1 MTQTLLDLIPGF
13 LSAFLLNLQVGMFA
27 LLGGILI
34 GLPLTWLII
43 RGSLLGKASEY
54 LIAFMRAFPVFVM
67 MFVLLN
73 FFSETL
79 HSLLPTLESLHKITL
94 IAALCTYS
102 ASAISDA
109 AKDSWHNFCR
119 SEYAETLL
127 IIPNMFRIFTI
138 LVMSSSIGAA
148 IGVKEA
154 VSYTLI
160 HIEIMPD
167 PLDRIMTV
175 FIVTVFFMLFFST
188 FRFAMY
194 WLVQRITT
202 LNPWRQAS

>member
-1 MTQTLLDLIPGF
+1 MTHTLLDLLPGF
-13 LSAFLLNLQVGMFA
+13 LSAFRLNIQVGLLS

-43 RGSLLGKASEY
+43 RGGLAGKASEY
-54 LIAFMRAFPVFVM
+54 LIAFLRAFPVFVM

-79 HSLLPTLESLHKITL
+79 HANHVSLERLHKLSL
-94 IAALCTYS
+94 ILALCTYS
-102 ASAISDA
+102 AAVISDA
-109 AKDSWHNFCR
+109 AKDSWLHFCR
-119 SEYAETLL
+119 SKHAESLL
-127 IIPNMFRIFTI
+127 IIPNLFRIFTI

-160 HIEIMPD
+160 HIEKMPE
-167 PLDRIMTV
+167 PLDRITTV
-175 FIVTVFFMLFFST
+175 FIVTVFFVLFFST

-194 WLVQRITT
+194 WLVRRISH
-202 LNPWRQAS
+202 LNWSRPAS

>member
-1 MTQTLLDLIPGF
+1 MTHTLLDLLPGF
-13 LSAFLLNLQVGMFA
+13 LSAFRLNIEVGMLA

-43 RGSLLGKASEY
+43 RGGFTGKASEY
-54 LIAFMRAFPVFVM
+54 LIGFLRAFPVFVM

-73 FFSETL
+73 FFSEALLATHVSLDTL
-79 HSLLPTLESLHKITL
+79 HKTTL
-94 IAALCTYS
+94 ILALCTYS
-102 ASAISDA
+102 AAVISDA
-109 AKDSWHNFCR
+109 AKDTWLNFCR
-119 SEYAETLL
+119 SEYAESLL
-127 IIPNMFRIFTI
+127 IIPNLFRIFTI

-160 HIEIMPD
+160 HIETMPE
-167 PLDRIMTV
+167 PLDRITTV
-175 FIVTVFFMLFFST
+175 FVVTVFFVLFFST

-194 WLVQRITT
+194 WLVRRISH
-202 LNPWRQAS
+202 LNWSRPAS

>member
-1 MTQTLLDLIPGF
+1 MTQTLLDLLPEF
-13 LSAFLLNLQVGMFA
+13 LSAFRLNLQVGMFA

-43 RGSLLGKASEY
+43 RGGLSGKASEF

-73 FFSETL
+73 FFSDSL
-79 HSLLPTLESLHKITL
+79 HNMHATLESLHKTTL
-94 IAALCTYS
+94 ILALCTYS
-102 ASAISDA
+102 AAVISDA
-109 AKDSWHNFCR
+109 AKDSWNHFCR
-119 SEYAETLL
+119 SEYAESLL
-127 IIPNMFRIFTI
+127 IIPNLFRIFTI

-160 HIEIMPD
+160 HIETMPD

-175 FIVTVFFMLFFST
+175 FLVTIFFMLFFST
-188 FRFAMY
+188 FRFALY
-194 WLVQRITT
+194 WLVRRISN
-202 LNPWRQAS
+202 LNPSRQA